1 MEKNQVIIIP
11 CYNEIKNILSI
22 YNKAKKF
29 GRVIIVDD
37 FSNDGTRT
45 FLKENK
51 IFFIKN
57 KKNYGYEKSLI
68 NGFKYAIKKY
78 KNADYILTID
88 ADNEL
93 PVKYISKIQK
103 KIKNDKAE
111 IVIGRRNQFNRY
123 AEKLISITFK
133 NLFDIE
139 DPLSG
144 LKIYKKFFLK
154 RYINLVS
161 KNLFLVDFIFFCKR
175 EGAIISELK
184 INVNQRK
191 DKARVGSNINVN
203 LKIMIICF
211 RFIIKK
217 IFRE

>member
-11 CYNEIKNILSI
+11 CYNEIKTILSI

-103 KIKNDKAE
+103 KIKSNKAE

-133 NLFDIE
+133 NLFDVE

-144 LKIYKKFFLK
+144 LKIYKKSFLK
-154 RYINLVS
+154 RYINIVS

-175 EGAIISELK
+175 EGALISELK

-211 RFIIKK
+211 RSIIKK
-217 IFRE
+217 ILS

>member
-11 CYNEIKNILSI
+11 CYNEIKTILSI

-103 KIKNDKAE
+103 N
-111 IVIGRRNQFNRY
+111 
-123 AEKLISITFK
+123 
-133 NLFDIE
+133 
-139 DPLSG
+139 
-144 LKIYKKFFLK
+144 
-154 RYINLVS
+154 
-161 KNLFLVDFIFFCKR
+161 
-175 EGAIISELK
+175 
-184 INVNQRK
+184 
-191 DKARVGSNINVN
+191 
-203 LKIMIICF
+203 
-211 RFIIKK
+211 
-217 IFRE
+217 

>member
-11 CYNEIKNILSI
+11 CYNEIKTILSI

-78 KNADYILTID
+78 TNADYILTID

-144 LKIYKKFFLK
+144 LKIYKKSFLK

-161 KNLFLVDFIFFCKR
+161 KNLFLVDLIFFCKR
-175 EGAIISELK
+175 EGAMISELK

-217 IFRE
+217 IFRG

>member
-11 CYNEIKNILSI
+11 CYNEIKTILSI

-123 AEKLISITFK
+123 W
-133 NLFDIE
+133 N
-139 DPLSG
+139 P
-144 LKIYKKFFLK
+144 
-154 RYINLVS
+154 
-161 KNLFLVDFIFFCKR
+161 
-175 EGAIISELK
+175 
-184 INVNQRK
+184 
-191 DKARVGSNINVN
+191 
-203 LKIMIICF
+203 
-211 RFIIKK
+211 
-217 IFRE
+217 

>member
-1 MEKNQVIIIP
+1 MLEPRPNKKIFGVP
-11 CYNEIKNILSI
+11 LGLSI

-45 FLKENK
+45 LLKENK

-103 KIKNDKAE
+103 KIKSNKAE

-133 NLFDIE
+133 NL
-139 DPLSG
+139 S
-144 LKIYKKFFLK
+144 
-154 RYINLVS
+154 V
-161 KNLFLVDFIFFCKR
+161 FFCC
-175 EGAIISELK
+175 SS
-184 INVNQRK
+184 Q
-191 DKARVGSNINVN
+191 
-203 LKIMIICF
+203 
-211 RFIIKK
+211 
-217 IFRE
+217 IFSSQTFSA